1 MDLGTSYIFHSFSL
15 SYYLSLSL
23 SFPLFSSVP
32 QVLEGCVCVNP
43 GHLTRKK
50 TGGTFV
56 KLVVP
61 ELPAKPDLSSEVA
74 ISVVHI

>member
-1 MDLGTSYIFHSFSL
+1 M
-15 SYYLSLSL
+15 
-23 SFPLFSSVP
+23 
-32 QVLEGCVCVNP
+32 CVNP

-61 ELPAKPDLSSEVA
+61 ELPAKPDLSSDVE